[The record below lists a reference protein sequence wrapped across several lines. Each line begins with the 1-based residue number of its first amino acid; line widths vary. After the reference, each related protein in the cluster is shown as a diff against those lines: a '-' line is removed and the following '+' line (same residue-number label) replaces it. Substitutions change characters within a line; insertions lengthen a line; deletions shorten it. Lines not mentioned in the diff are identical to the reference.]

1 MARGG
6 PLSILMRFCVTKEFN
21 SRTNNIEIVRC
32 TGLCKWTILES
43 MLALSFDSWL
53 VWRQRVD
60 SERVAQQALRGLA
73 VSSL

>member
-6 PLSILMRFCVTKEFN
+6 QLSILMRHCVTKEFN
-21 SRTNNIEIVRC
+21 SRTDNIEIVRY
-32 TGLCKWTILES
+32 TGLCKLPKILES

-73 VSSL
+73 GE